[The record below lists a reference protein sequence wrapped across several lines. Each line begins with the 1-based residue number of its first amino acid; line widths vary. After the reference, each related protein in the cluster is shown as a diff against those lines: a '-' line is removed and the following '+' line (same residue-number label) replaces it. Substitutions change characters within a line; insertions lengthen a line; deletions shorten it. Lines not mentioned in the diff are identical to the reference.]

1 MNLCPSFQHW
11 VNFPVNRLNPTT
23 RRPVDQKKT
32 LYTKSIITWKPKSPS
47 LAGERQ
53 NQSYLIQKEAI
64 YFPGYGTKIPNHNTQ
79 IIYPVK
85 YLLIALTNCPL
96 KSNS

>member
-1 MNLCPSFQHW
+1 MSILPALGEFSSK
-11 VNFPVNRLNPTT
+11 PVEPFLPGD
-23 RRPVDQKKT
+23 RRTEKKT

-64 YFPGYGTKIPNHNTQ
+64 YFPGHGTKIPNHNTQ

-85 YLLIALTNCPL
+85 
-96 KSNS
+96 